1 MRAQRALAALA
12 EDQQRLDD
20 GLMRFGSS
28 PPPPYPASQSHNS
41 TRSQSSDLP
50 SDEQRRREERKWQ
63 LIAERNAS
71 LPYYQLGAQEKEEE
85 EWLVEADRTGTHP
98 RPGRVDFHKL
108 AYDNV
113 KKRWVEQGIW
123 NEIWTS
129 TASGGVWK
137 HQQPLELESEVESGD
152 EREPQPRI
160 FAACLTPKPPKS
172 DEEKR
177 HIVEQRSLRLR
188 EREASREASR
198 PFHQFVYQV
207 SNQRGRIEDLFR
219 NREARAPAST
229 IADINTMAYETVKN
243 FWVKQKIWDERWSI
257 LPGMSW
263 KHEEPFEEE
272 EFNAPTQTNL
282 VENCNHA
289 VVEGPLAPIFG
300 SSAPME
306 TSHHQASGT
315 LEISQQ
321 GRPPTAESIG
331 LANSINEHSFAVS
344 NSHRPRDGKRI
355 SRTARM
361 RIAQPKATHEDG
373 HVQPT
378 SKVSKVPTKKK
389 SGRQQK
395 QLDASTMEFSD
406 HLSVPAE
413 PNPAEATSLT
423 TGAHPRRSDRLNPPK
438 PIVAGTSTLITSA
451 DSLQCGLRTRPKR
464 EGTSNLHS
472 RRVGKPQ
479 GVSKK
484 RGSPRKSARSGTK

>member
-1 MRAQRALAALA
+1 MRAQRALTALA

-20 GLMRFGSS
+20 GLMRFGNS
-28 PPPPYPASQSHNS
+28 PPPPYSAPQSHNS

-50 SDEQRRREERKWQ
+50 SDEQRRCEERKWQ
-63 LIAERNAS
+63 LTAERNAS
-71 LPYYQLGAQEKEEE
+71 RPYYQLGAQEEEE
-85 EWLVEADRTGTHP
+85 KEWLVEADRTGTHP

-108 AYDNV
+108 ACDNV

-123 NEIWTS
+123 NEKWTS

-137 HQQPLELESEVESGD
+137 HQEPLELKSEVETDD
-152 EREPQPRI
+152 EREPQPQI
-160 FAACLTPKPPKS
+160 FAAIPAPKPPKS

-177 HIVEQRSLRLR
+177 RIAEQRSIRLR

-207 SNQRGRIEDLFR
+207 SNQRGRIEDIFR
-219 NREARAPAST
+219 NREARAAVST
-229 IADINTMAYETVKN
+229 IADINTMAYETIKN

-272 EFNAPTQTNL
+272 TNAPTQTNL

-289 VVEGPLAPIFG
+289 IVEGPLAPIFG
-300 SSAPME
+300 SAAPME

-321 GRPPTAESIG
+321 GRPPTAESTG
-331 LANSINEHSFAVS
+331 LANSNTEHSFPVS
-344 NSHRPRDGKRI
+344 NSHRQRDGKRI

-378 SKVSKVPTKKK
+378 SKVSKVPTKKR
-389 SGRQQK
+389 SGRQPK
-395 QLDASTMEFSD
+395 CLDASAMESSD

-413 PNPAEATSLT
+413 PDFTEATSST
-423 TGAHPRRSDRLNPPK
+423 TGAHPRRSDRLNALK
-438 PIVAGTSTLITSA
+438 PIVAGNSKLITSA
-451 DSLQCGLRTRPKR
+451 DSPQCGLRTRPKR

-472 RRVGKPQ
+472 KRVGKPQ
-479 GVSKK
+479 GISKK
-484 RGSPRKSARSGTK
+484 RRSPRKSAKSGTK